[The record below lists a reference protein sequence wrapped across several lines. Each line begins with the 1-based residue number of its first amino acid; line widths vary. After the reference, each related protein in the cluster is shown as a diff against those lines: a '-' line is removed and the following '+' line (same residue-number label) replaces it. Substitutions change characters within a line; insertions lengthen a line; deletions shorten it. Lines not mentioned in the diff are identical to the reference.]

1 MLASRSPLPVIIVRR
16 HEPRP
21 AAILRRLRWRLL
33 NALPQLSMDERI
45 EVYRQVRRNARIRTD
60 FLVMTILAAAIAS
73 LGLLLNSPAV
83 IIGAMVVAPL
93 MSSLL
98 GAGMGIVQ
106 GDLALLRQSMRTLL
120 TGS

>member
-1 MLASRSPLPVIIVRR
+1 
-16 HEPRP
+16 
-21 AAILRRLRWRLL
+21 
-33 NALPQLSMDERI
+33 MDERI